1 MNSNDGS
8 DYILVNNAECLAQL
22 TESLAGTSRV
32 GLDTEADSLHHYF
45 EKVCLIQLSFS
56 GKNYIID
63 PLAGF
68 SLDAFLGALA
78 LKELV
83 LQGADYDLRMLKRSY
98 EFRPRAPVFD
108 TMLAAQVLGY
118 EKIGL
123 AALVERSCGVL
134 LSKEGQK
141 ADWSRRPLSEKLL
154 HYASH
159 DTKYLEAVADV
170 MSADLRR
177 LGRMDWH
184 RECCERVVTSAVQSV
199 KGDDSEA
206 WRVKK
211 VARAQS
217 M

>member
-123 AALVERSCGVL
+123 AALVERSCGGCFQRRDKRPIGRGVHSL
-134 LSKEGQK
+134 KNCSITLRTIRNTWRPSRTSCPPISG
-141 ADWSRRPLSEKLL
+141 DWAGWIGTGNA
-154 HYASH
+154 AS
-159 DTKYLEAVADV
+159 A
-170 MSADLRR
+170 S
-177 LGRMDWH
+177 
-184 RECCERVVTSAVQSV
+184 
-199 KGDDSEA
+199 
-206 WRVKK
+206 
-211 VARAQS
+211 
-217 M
+217 